1 MASVE
6 RARRTAGILVI
17 DDEEAMRDSLCALLP
32 AAGYSAVAY
41 GSVQAL
47 RRQGIPEG
55 TGCLLVDVR
64 LDDEMDGIDLIVE
77 LRREGVR
84 LPIIV
89 ITGHADVPLA
99 VRAMREGAN
108 DFLEKPFSAE
118 RLVSAIASA
127 LAVGAKTNEAAAMLS
142 RLTARERQVLDG
154 LAQGQPNKAV
164 ARDLGISVRTVE
176 AYRATIM
183 TKLNATSLADLVR
196 LHMMAGPSDGF
207 TGAE

>member
-1 MASVE
+1 
-6 RARRTAGILVI
+6 
-17 DDEEAMRDSLCALLP
+17 MRDSLCALLP
-32 AAGYSAVAY
+32 AAGYAAVAY
-41 GSVQAL
+41 GSVQEL

-64 LDDEMDGIDLIVE
+64 LDDDMDGIDLIAE

-118 RLVSAIASA
+118 RLVSAIAGA
-127 LAVGAKTNEAAAMLS
+127 LADGAKTNEAAAMLS

-154 LAQGQPNKAV
+154 LAQGQPNKDV

-196 LHMMAGPSDGF
+196 LHMMAGPTEGF

>member
-6 RARRTAGILVI
+6 RWKRSAGVLVI
-17 DDEEAMRDSLCALLP
+17 DDEEAMRDSLCALLL
-32 AAGYSAVAY
+32 AAGYAALAY
-41 GSVQAL
+41 GSAREL
-47 RRQGIPEG
+47 RGQGIPEG

-64 LDDEMDGIDLIVE
+64 LDDDIDGIDLIAE

-99 VRAMREGAN
+99 VRAMRAGAT

-127 LAVGAKTNEAAAMLS
+127 LAVGAKTNEAAAMLA
-142 RLTARERQVLDG
+142 RLTTRERQVLDG

-164 ARDLGISVRTVE
+164 ARELGISVRTVE

-183 TKLNATSLADLVR
+183 AKLNATSLADLVR
-196 LHMMAGPSDGF
+196 LHMMADPTDGLP
-207 TGAE
+207 GAD